1 MSEIL
6 LRLNKLISYSELV
19 AAKSVINEL
28 GYTEEKVVVTSR
40 IADASGQTRSVIVA
54 SLKLLEL
61 AGFITTRSLGMK
73 GTYIK
78 VLDKQALH
86 EILKF

>member
-1 MSEIL
+1 MNEIL

-19 AAKSVINEL
+19 AAKSVIKEL
-28 GYTEEKVVVTSR
+28 EDNEEKIVITSK
-40 IADASGQTRSVIVA
+40 IADASGQTRSVIVV

-78 VLDKQALH
+78 VLDKQALQD
-86 EILKF
+86 ILKF

>member
-28 GYTEEKVVVTSR
+28 ENAEEKVIVTSK
-40 IADASGQTRSVIVA
+40 IADASGQTRSVIVN

-61 AGFITTRSLGMK
+61 AGFITTKSLGMK

-78 VLDKQALH
+78 VLDKQALQ

>member
-19 AAKSVINEL
+19 AAKSVIKEL
-28 GYTEEKVVVTSR
+28 KNDEEKIVITSS
-40 IADASGQTRSVIVA
+40 IADASGQARSVIVT

-61 AGFITTRSLGMK
+61 AGFITTRSLGKK

-78 VLDKQALH
+78 VLDKQALQ